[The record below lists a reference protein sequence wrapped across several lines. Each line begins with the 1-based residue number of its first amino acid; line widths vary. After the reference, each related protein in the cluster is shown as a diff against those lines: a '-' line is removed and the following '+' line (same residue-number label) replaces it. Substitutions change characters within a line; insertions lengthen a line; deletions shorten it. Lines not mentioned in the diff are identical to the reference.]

1 MSIELEDDPQLRSD
15 LSEAERVAADKL
27 HDEAFAA
34 AFDKDEEQTAASP
47 APAPVPT
54 ESTARTPIPAPAPAP
69 VDADDPFAGFS
80 PKARELFA
88 KIPELENDNRSLRGR
103 VPVLQRENEDF
114 KRRNQDLERRL
125 KALEDQPPAAR
136 AAPAELTA
144 LERVRGEL
152 PEVAD
157 AIEEATRGLRQAA
170 AAPPPPPEP
179 KTPVNDDH
187 EDDEA
192 RILGATHADW
202 APTMNSTDFKL
213 WVATQP
219 DEYSRA
225 VMTSTKAAPVV
236 EAITKF
242 KAHQATARDRV
253 TAAQTEAARRNK
265 RASRGVTPSGN
276 AAPLTPEGQTEHEA
290 MLAAFHANG

>member
-1 MSIELEDDPQLRSD
+1 MSIELDNEPQLRSD
-15 LSEAERVAADKL
+15 LSDAERVAADKL

-34 AFDKDEEQTAASP
+34 AFESDQNQPAASP
-47 APAPVPT
+47 APAPAPA
-54 ESTARTPIPAPAPAP
+54 ESTARTPASAPAPAP

-103 VPVLQRENEDF
+103 VPVLQRENEDL
-114 KRRNQDLERRL
+114 KRRLA
-125 KALEDQPPAAR
+125 ALEQPSPAAR
-136 AAPAELTA
+136 TAPGEPTA

-157 AIEEATRGLRQAA
+157 AIEEATRELRQAA
-170 AAPPPPPEP
+170 SQAPAPTAPA
-179 KTPVNDDH
+179 KDDH

-192 RILGATHADW
+192 RILAAAHADW

-242 KAHQATARDRV
+242 KAHQATARERV
-253 TAAQTEAARRNK
+253 TAAQTEAERRNK
-265 RASRGVTPSGN
+265 RASRGVTPGGN
-276 AAPLTPEGQTEHEA
+276 PAPLTPESQTEHEA
-290 MLAAFHANG
+290 FLAGFNSGG